1 MLFNCYPFLDNVS
14 VISIVSFESL
24 VEQHQGSLLRSLLD
38 SLDPLLGLQTILGM
52 SLKSPQSG
60 ACPMEIL
67 ELSQSLLDLN
77 ELPIDTQMVT
87 QALDSLL
94 LQREF
99 IITEHALDQIPNLE
113 FIKPESKA
121 RLLLLKG
128 SLCR

>member
-1 MLFNCYPFLDNVS
+1 
-14 VISIVSFESL
+14 
-24 VEQHQGSLLRSLLD
+24 
-38 SLDPLLGLQTILGM
+38 
-52 SLKSPQSG
+52 
-60 ACPMEIL
+60 MEIQ
-67 ELSQSLLDLN
+67 ELCKSLLDLN
-77 ELPIDTQMVT
+77 ELSIETQAVT
-87 QALDSLL
+87 QAFDSLL